1 MKKIPQNLVTL
12 IIPILIWSCKEVNTN
27 SNTCFEI
34 YNLMQIQE
42 DSWNNGNIDGFM
54 KSYWQSDSLIFIGK
68 SGINYGW
75 DKTIANYKKTYRTKQ
90 EMGTLKFE
98 NIICKPLNDSS
109 HMVTGKWSLKRHD
122 SIGNISGYYTLF
134 WIKKINGW
142 KIIYDHSS

>member
-1 MKKIPQNLVTL
+1 
-12 IIPILIWSCKEVNTN
+12 
-27 SNTCFEI
+27 
-34 YNLMQIQE
+34 MQIQE

-75 DKTIANYKKTYRTKQ
+75 DKTITNYKKTYRTKQ

-98 NIICKPLNDSS
+98 NIICKPLNNSS